1 MSWKLNSTKTIYS
14 NQFITLVEKN
24 SSHPHL
30 GTHNFYCVLFPQWV
44 NVVAITR
51 DNNLV
56 LVKQYRHGLDSY
68 TLETPGGV
76 VDPGEEPEQTAQRE
90 LLEETGYKGK
100 IISLGKVAPNPA
112 IQNNL
117 CHIFLFTDCE
127 KVAVQKLDDTED
139 IQIVEVPLK
148 ELDKLI
154 AEEKIIHS
162 LSVVSLLKTKNFLE
176 KERKLKY
183 F

>member
-1 MSWKLNSTKTIYS
+1 MSWKLNSTKTIFS
-14 NQFITLVEKN
+14 NQFITLVEKS

-30 GTHNFYCVLFPQWV
+30 GNHNFYCVLFPNWV
-44 NVVAITR
+44 NVVAITKE
-51 DNNLV
+51 NNLV

-76 VDPGEEPEQTAQRE
+76 VDPGESPEQTAQRE

-100 IISLGKVAPNPA
+100 IIYLGKVAPNPA
-112 IQNNL
+112 IQNNQ
-117 CHIFLFTDCE
+117 CYIFLFTDCE
-127 KVAVQKLDDTED
+127 KVASQKLDETEE
-139 IQIVEVPLK
+139 IQLVEVPIK

-154 AEEKIIHS
+154 AEEKVTHS

-176 KERKLKY
+176 KERKLKD